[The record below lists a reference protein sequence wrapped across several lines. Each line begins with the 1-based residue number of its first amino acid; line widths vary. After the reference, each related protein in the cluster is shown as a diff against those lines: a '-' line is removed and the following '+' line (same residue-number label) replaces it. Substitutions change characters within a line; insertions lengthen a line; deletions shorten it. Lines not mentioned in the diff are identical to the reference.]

1 MPIGFDDNTVILL
14 PGLVSNGFDDST
26 LMKVD
31 LNGSIFSFST
41 YNREFP
47 IKKFTNIIHRHGPYI
62 TQNQNPHR
70 IYPLYPMP
78 FSFHQFR

>member
-31 LNGSIFSFST
+31 LNGSILTFQQ
-41 YNREFP
+41 
-47 IKKFTNIIHRHGPYI
+47 IIESSLSKSLQ
-62 TQNQNPHR
+62 T
-70 IYPLYPMP
+70 
-78 FSFHQFR
+78 